1 MLSSSPGSS
10 HSSDPNLASS
20 NKASFDERNKH
31 RSHDAATTYSETQS
45 MLHNHDFKVA
55 EEGEEEEED
64 IETGRYNRWHKRSSS
79 FPDRILSPSTYS
91 AAWMTGKEMMRSAT
105 FMNKSIGRLNMSR
118 IAVIGICV
126 FLGLVIIVST
136 FTGGK
141 RTSSKSDYD
150 IDSTT
155 GDNSFATIPKSI
167 QEKISYPA
175 MSERDRRDRTMKDER
190 CRKEFPLL
198 YPQLDELMRYWQMQ
212 GGISKE
218 MIDQNEKEAA
228 PHWGH
233 VRLIIN
239 RGKVY
244 IKAFKEGDETRNS
257 ALVHLVQQAVES
269 WPGGGVA
276 EDDTLPTIDLILS
289 PGDKDIFP
297 NQASWT
303 VTKSIKDHRHTGKWL
318 IPDFGF
324 VGWPEAGIAS
334 FEEFLD
340 QATEQE
346 EQYPWYRKHTRAFWR
361 GFANVYAVR
370 RDLIQRTNTKKHPE
384 RERWADVHET
394 TFHPDGREDWYPL
407 VTLPEHCQ
415 HKYLIHVEGNS
426 YSGRSRYLFSCH
438 SVTIA
443 HPLEWTQHFHPAL
456 NNFTDSPDQNYVQ
469 LPGPFFEGLE
479 EVVHELR
486 VSDGFTESGPEKK
499 IGKDGETIPTV
510 KILEVNGAQKIAD
523 NALRILRHRYLT
535 PAATMCYTRAAL
547 RHYAESLN
555 ATSWNNL
562 GPTLKPGQGI
572 LPGSSKGRIPPG
584 VKGDIEVGVWRL
596 LGAPNWPPH

>member
-1 MLSSSPGSS
+1 MVSTSPGSS
-10 HSSDPNLASS
+10 PHLSDLSRS
-20 NKASFDERNKH
+20 NYEDRNKR
-31 RSHDAATTYSETQS
+31 RSLDAATTHAETQS
-45 MLHNHDFKVA
+45 ILHSSNF
-55 EEGEEEEED
+55 ELGEEEDED
-64 IETGRYNRWHKRSSS
+64 IEAPSSRHKRTLSG
-79 FPDRILSPSTYS
+79 RVLSPSTYS
-91 AAWMTGKEMMRSAT
+91 NAWMAGKDMMRSNPLMPKGTGRFNPSRAT
-105 FMNKSIGRLNMSR
+105 
-118 IAVIGICV
+118 VIGICV
-126 FLGLVIIVST
+126 FLGFVFIISV
-136 FTGGK
+136 FP
-141 RTSSKSDYD
+141 SSSLKSAKSNYD
-150 IDSTT
+150 IELDELT
-155 GDNSFATIPKSI
+155 GDNTFATLSKAVQDRLSL
-167 QEKISYPA
+167 PA
-175 MSERDRRDRTMKDER
+175 LAEQNRRDRTMNDER

-198 YPQLDELMRYWQMQ
+198 YPQLDELMRYWQTR
-212 GGISKE
+212 GGISKK
-218 MIDQNEKEAA
+218 MIDENEKEAA

-233 VRLIIN
+233 ARLIIN

-244 IKAFKEGDETRNS
+244 IRAFKEGTETRNS

-276 EDDTLPTIDLILS
+276 KDDTLPTIDLILS

-297 NQASWT
+297 NAASWT

-340 QATEQE
+340 QANQQE
-346 EQYPWYRKHTRAFWR
+346 VQYPWYRKHTRAFWR

-370 RDLIQRTNTKKHPE
+370 RDLIKRTEIMNHPE

-394 TFHPDGREDWYPL
+394 TFHPDGKGDWYPL
-407 VTLPEHCQ
+407 VSLPEHCQ

-426 YSGRSRYLFSCH
+426 YSGRSRYLLSCH
-438 SVTIA
+438 SVTIT

-456 NNFTDSPDQNYVQ
+456 NNFTDSANQNYVQ

-479 EVVHELR
+479 EVVRELR
-486 VSDGFTESGPEKK
+486 ISDGMTESEPEQK
-499 IGKDGETIPTV
+499 ITKDGKSVPPI
-510 KILEVNGAQKIAD
+510 KILKYNGAQKIAD
-523 NALRILRHRYLT
+523 NALRTLRHRYLT

-555 ATSWNNL
+555 VTSWNNV
-562 GPTLKPGQGI
+562 GATVKAGHGI
-572 LPGSSKGRIPPG
+572 LPDTSKGRIPSD

-596 LGAPNWPPH
+596 LGAPNWPPK

>member
-1 MLSSSPGSS
+1 
-10 HSSDPNLASS
+10 
-20 NKASFDERNKH
+20 
-31 RSHDAATTYSETQS
+31 
-45 MLHNHDFKVA
+45 MLHSHNF
-55 EEGEEEEED
+55 ELGEEEDED
-64 IETGRYNRWHKRSSS
+64 VESHTSRYKRTFSGRV
-79 FPDRILSPSTYS
+79 LSPSTYS
-91 AAWMTGKEMMRSAT
+91 SAWTTGKEMMRSNS
-105 FMNKSIGRLNMSR
+105 FIPKGPGRFSTPRMV
-118 IAVIGICV
+118 VIGICL
-126 FLGLVIIVST
+126 FLGLVITVSV
-136 FTGGK
+136 FPRLGS
-141 RTSSKSDYD
+141 RSSSKLDYD
-150 IDSTT
+150 IDSADLT
-155 GDNSFATIPKSI
+155 GDNTFATLPKSV
-167 QEKISYPA
+167 QDKLSLPA
-175 MSERDRRDRTMKDER
+175 LSESKRRDRTMNDEK

-198 YPQLDELMRYWQMQ
+198 YPQLDELMRYWQTR

-218 MIDQNEKEAA
+218 MIDENEKGAA

-233 VRLIIN
+233 ARLIIR

-244 IKAFKEGDETRNS
+244 IRAFKEGAETRNS
-257 ALVHLVQQAVES
+257 ALVHLIQQAVES
-269 WPGGGVA
+269 WPDGGIA
-276 EDDTLPTIDLILS
+276 KDDTLPTLDLILS
-289 PGDKDIFP
+289 PGDRDIFP

-346 EQYPWYRKHTRAFWR
+346 ELYPWYRKHTRAFWR

-370 RDLIQRTNTKKHPE
+370 KDLIERTDIKKHPE

-394 TFHPDGREDWYPL
+394 TFHPDGKGEWYPL

-426 YSGRSRYLFSCH
+426 YSGRSRYLLSCH

-456 NNFTDSPDQNYVQ
+456 NNFTDSSNQNYVQ

-486 VSDGFTESGPEKK
+486 ISDGMTESEPERKMT
-499 IGKDGETIPTV
+499 KDGKIIPPV
-510 KILEVNGAQKIAD
+510 KILNYNGAQKIAD
-523 NALRILRHRYLT
+523 NALRTLRYRYLT

-555 ATSWNNL
+555 TTSWNNV
-562 GPTLKPGQGI
+562 GPTVKAGHGI
-572 LPGSSKGRIPPG
+572 LPDTSKGRIPFN